1 MHMTWVI
8 VYNMSYMHV
17 TLLMLQYLAIAN
29 SSCNTVI
36 AILLNW
42 FRALDHV
49 FHTDVFAPSAKFVM
63 CGSLH
68 MLTHSP

>member
-1 MHMTWVI
+1 
-8 VYNMSYMHV
+8 MSYMHV

-29 SSCNTVI
+29 SSCNTVKI
-36 AILLNW
+36 LIKYLLNG

-68 MLTHSP
+68 MMTHSP